1 MLLGGEMG
9 RHRVRIVVGEGR
21 SARIGFLR
29 FVLESEGYEVVA
41 QASSASE
48 LARVLAV
55 HQPDVV
61 VLDDGIGAT
70 AVQMTHEVSPNA
82 KVILV
87 WPGAVVPIGGYARV
101 DPRDVLRSLSPTVA
115 RAVGTMPVPR
125 ENVITPGW
133 ADRLKKDPAALRE
146 KLEEHDG
153 PSTKRPNVTDLRR
166 RGQHLHPVGDTEP
179 AAAAPLVGDVRIAD
193 EDLAPVLPLSALSMP
208 PAAWTSTLP
217 ESALVPITAG
227 TAGPPTAAGEWN
239 RRLGTIALGGAVAAS
254 AVVIALALS
263 GAGGDQGILSAAG
276 FVQESPAV
284 VIPAPGASLAG
295 ATGQPNLFIGTTGL
309 IPIPP
314 SGPVAPGNGGPHGS
328 GSGTGGGGGG
338 TGSGGSGSGGGGGG
352 GGSGGGGAGGASSLP
367 GRSALQNPFG
377 GPPGQTGSHVKASSH
392 KGNHGKSGAAHNHG
406 SHRGKSGQ
414 HASQNGLDHR
424 NKH

>member
-1 MLLGGEMG
+1 M
-9 RHRVRIVVGEGR
+9 
-21 SARIGFLR
+21 GFLR
-29 FVLESEGYEVVA
+29 FVLGSEGYEVVA

-101 DPRDVLRSLSPTVA
+101 DPGDVLRSLGPTVA

-153 PSTKRPNVTDLRR
+153 PSTKRPNVTELQR
-166 RGQHLHPVGDTEP
+166 RGQHLHPVGDIEP
-179 AAAAPLVGDVRIAD
+179 IVAAPLVGDVRVAD

-208 PAAWTSTLP
+208 PAAWASTLP

-227 TAGPPTAAGEWN
+227 AAGTAGTATAAGEWN

-263 GAGGDQGILSAAG
+263 GAGGHQGILSAAG

-314 SGPVAPGNGGPHGS
+314 SGPVAPNNGGPHGG
-328 GSGTGGGGGG
+328 GSGTGGGDGR
-338 TGSGGSGSGGGGGG
+338 TGGGGGG
-352 GGSGGGGAGGASSLP
+352 GGTGGASSLP

-377 GPPGQTGSHVKASSH
+377 GPPGQTGSHVKASNH

>member
-1 MLLGGEMG
+1 M
-9 RHRVRIVVGEGR
+9 
-21 SARIGFLR
+21 GFLR

-55 HQPDVV
+55 HRPDVV

-70 AVQMTHEVSPNA
+70 AVQMTHDVSPNA

-101 DPRDVLRSLSPTVA
+101 DPDDVLRSLGPTVA

-153 PSTKRPNVTDLRR
+153 PSTKRPSVRDLQR
-166 RGQHLHPVGDTEP
+166 RGQHLHPVGDAEP
-179 AAAAPLVGDVRIAD
+179 AAAASLAGDIGAGRD
-193 EDLAPVLPLSALSMP
+193 EELAPVLPLSALSMP
-208 PAAWTSTLP
+208 PAAWASTLP
-217 ESALVPITAG
+217 ESAFEPIPAG
-227 TAGPPTAAGEWN
+227 TAEPPAAAGEWN

-254 AVVIALALS
+254 AVVIALALG
-263 GAGGDQGILSAAG
+263 GAGGRQGILSAAG

-295 ATGQPNLFIGTTGL
+295 ATGQANLFIGTNGV
-309 IPIPP
+309 IPTPP
-314 SGPVAPGNGGPHGS
+314 SAPVPPGNGPHGG
-328 GSGTGGGGGG
+328 GSGTGGGDGGTSGGGTGGGGG
-338 TGSGGSGSGGGGGG
+338 TGSGGGS
-352 GGSGGGGAGGASSLP
+352 SMP

-377 GPPGQTGSHVKASSH
+377 GPPGQTGSHVKASNQ
-392 KGNHGKSGAAHNHG
+392 KAKHGKSGAAHDHA
-406 SHRGKSGQ
+406 SQRGKSGH

>member
-1 MLLGGEMG
+1 M
-9 RHRVRIVVGEGR
+9 
-21 SARIGFLR
+21 GFLR

-101 DPRDVLRSLSPTVA
+101 DPGDVLRSLGPTVA

-153 PSTKRPNVTDLRR
+153 PSTKRPSATDLQR

-179 AAAAPLVGDVRIAD
+179 AAAAPLVGGASDAD

-208 PAAWTSTLP
+208 PAAWASTLP
-217 ESALVPITAG
+217 ESALVPIMAG
-227 TAGPPTAAGEWN
+227 TAEPPTAAGEWN

-276 FVQESPAV
+276 FVQKSPAV
-284 VIPAPGASLAG
+284 VTPAPGASLVG

-309 IPIPP
+309 ISIPP
-314 SGPVAPGNGGPHGS
+314 SGPVAPGNGGPHGG
-328 GSGTGGGGGG
+328 GSGAGGGGGG
-338 TGSGGSGSGGGGGG
+338 TGSGGGGTGGGGGGTGGGGGG
-352 GGSGGGGAGGASSLP
+352 GGSSLP

-377 GPPGQTGSHVKASSH
+377 GPPGQTGSHVKASNH

-414 HASQNGLDHR
+414 HGSQNGLDHR

>member
-1 MLLGGEMG
+1 M
-9 RHRVRIVVGEGR
+9 
-21 SARIGFLR
+21 GFLR
-29 FVLESEGYEVVA
+29 FVLGSEGYEVVA
-41 QASSASE
+41 EASSASE

-101 DPRDVLRSLSPTVA
+101 DPGDVLRSLGPTVA

-133 ADRLKKDPAALRE
+133 ADRLKNDPAALRE

-153 PSTKRPNVTDLRR
+153 PSTKRPSVTDLQR
-166 RGQHLHPVGDTEP
+166 RGQHLHPVGDAEP
-179 AAAAPLVGDVRIAD
+179 AAAAALVGGIGDVHDAD

-208 PAAWTSTLP
+208 PAAWASTLP

-227 TAGPPTAAGEWN
+227 AAGTAEPPIAAGEWN

-254 AVVIALALS
+254 AVVMALTLG
-263 GAGGDQGILSAAG
+263 GAGGHQGILSAAG

-284 VIPAPGASLAG
+284 VISAPGASLAG
-295 ATGQPNLFIGTTGL
+295 ATGQAILFTGTTGL
-309 IPIPP
+309 IPTPP
-314 SGPVAPGNGGPHGS
+314 SGPVAPGNGGPHGG

-338 TGSGGSGSGGGGGG
+338 TGTGGGGTGT
-352 GGSGGGGAGGASSLP
+352 GGGGAGGGTGGGGGALSMP
-367 GRSALQNPFG
+367 GRSALHNPFG
-377 GPPGQTGSHVKASSH
+377 GPPGQSGSHVKASNH
-392 KGNHGKSGAAHNHG
+392 KGHHGKSGAAHDHG
-406 SHRGKSGQ
+406 SHGGKSGQ

-424 NKH
+424 NNH

>member
-1 MLLGGEMG
+1 M
-9 RHRVRIVVGEGR
+9 
-21 SARIGFLR
+21 GFLR
-29 FVLESEGYEVVA
+29 FVLGSEGYEVVA

-101 DPRDVLRSLSPTVA
+101 DPGDVLRSLGPTVA

-133 ADRLKKDPAALRE
+133 ADRLKNDPAALRE

-153 PSTKRPNVTDLRR
+153 PSTKRPNVTELQR
-166 RGQHLHPVGDTEP
+166 RGQHLHPVGDIEP
-179 AAAAPLVGDVRIAD
+179 IVAAPLVGDVRVAD

-208 PAAWTSTLP
+208 PAAWASTLP

-227 TAGPPTAAGEWN
+227 AAGTAEPRIAAGEWN

-254 AVVIALALS
+254 AVVMALTLG
-263 GAGGDQGILSAAG
+263 GAGGHQGILSAAG

-284 VIPAPGASLAG
+284 VISAPGASLAG
-295 ATGQPNLFIGTTGL
+295 ATGQAILFTGTTGL
-309 IPIPP
+309 IPTPP
-314 SGPVAPGNGGPHGS
+314 SGPVAPGNGGPHGG

-338 TGSGGSGSGGGGGG
+338 TGTGGGGTGT
-352 GGSGGGGAGGASSLP
+352 GGGGAGGGTGGGGGALSMP
-367 GRSALQNPFG
+367 GRSALHNPFG
-377 GPPGQTGSHVKASSH
+377 GPPGQSGSHVKASNH
-392 KGNHGKSGAAHNHG
+392 KGHHGKSGAAHHHG
-406 SHRGKSGQ
+406 SHGGKSGE

-424 NKH
+424 NNH